1 MTPRLQPEGTKP
13 ALGWAGPGGS
23 HCHPPLAL
31 WATSAPVLCCSETS
45 PSSPGTFLGCL
56 GVPSACGVLPSGSE
70 GFCRATRAGDGN
82 RGAALS
88 HHCASKRKRGFC
100 HSEQFPVQIPTHI
113 CLFNSSCTDS
123 GYSDVIFPTFP
134 SRNPGSCCVSR
145 RAVTL
150 CPQRL
155 RALTVTPEPALI
167 PFSCRAPAADPD
179 IGNLGYKRGDP

>member
-1 MTPRLQPEGTKP
+1 MAPAATLLWPFVPPQPLSCAAQRRPLRPLVPSWAASGSPACVVSCPRGLRGS
-13 ALGWAGPGGS
+13 AGPREQGD
-23 HCHPPLAL
+23 
-31 WATSAPVLCCSETS
+31 
-45 PSSPGTFLGCL
+45 SS
-56 GVPSACGVLPSGSE
+56 
-70 GFCRATRAGDGN
+70 

-88 HHCASKRKRGFC
+88 HHCASKTKGGFC
-100 HSEQFPVQIPTHI
+100 HLEQFSVQIPTHI

-150 CPQRL
+150 CPQQR

-167 PFSCRAPAADPD
+167 PFSCRAPAADPH